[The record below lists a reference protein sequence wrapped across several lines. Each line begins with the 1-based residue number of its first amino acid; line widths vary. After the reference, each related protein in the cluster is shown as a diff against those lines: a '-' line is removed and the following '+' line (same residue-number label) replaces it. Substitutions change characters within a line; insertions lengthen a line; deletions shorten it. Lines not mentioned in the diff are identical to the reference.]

1 MTDLYPSLGNEP
13 QPTPNVAATGGSPN
27 PVPEGFPPGQAPAQ
41 MPMSQQSFSV
51 APEQQPLQ
59 QPLQQTLSEAPLIA
73 GPFDKTGPNIPTPG
87 GFTTLQASRP
97 TTPNTTDI
105 TQMVE
110 RIPRVI
116 VSEVPRVRTY
126 ADDIKTAL
134 SRDSMSLSRIALEE
148 QKRRDKLAASQAVSP
163 TNPKNVAL
171 VIFSAVL
178 VAGAAGAIWY
188 FTTQVN
194 KDPVE
199 TVIVDANIG
208 IVPFDNKIELQFVNA
223 TRASIS
229 DDIAKVSTQALTKST
244 IASVYYKDEVGD
256 DVTTSVFLARLGG
269 RAPEQLVRALDNRFT
284 LGIYSDTINTPFIV
298 LKTDSYQTAYAGMLS
313 WEPRLAIDMDSIIYR
328 RAYIAGTPDAPA
340 GQYVDRIVANR
351 DMRAYVDQTNRV
363 LFYYGF
369 ITNDLIIIAPNEA
382 TIIAIVDRIQRQG
395 VRR

>member
-1 MTDLYPSLGNEP
+1 MTDLYPNLGNEP
-13 QPTPNVAATGGSPN
+13 QQTPNVAATGGSPN
-27 PVPEGFPPGQAPAQ
+27 PVPEGFPPAQASVQ
-41 MPMSQQSFSV
+41 TSMTQQQFSEV
-51 APEQQPLQ
+51 PTEQPLR
-59 QPLQQTLSEAPLIA
+59 QTLSEDPLIA
-73 GPFDKTGPNIPTPG
+73 GPFDRTGPNIPTPG
-87 GFTTLQASRP
+87 GLAALQASRP
-97 TTPNTTDI
+97 TAPSMPDA
-105 TQMVE
+105 TQLVE
-110 RIPRVI
+110 RVPRAI

-163 TNPKNVAL
+163 SNPKNIAL
-171 VIFSAVL
+171 VIVSAVL
-178 VAGAAGAIWY
+178 IAGAAGAIWY

-199 TVIVDANIG
+199 TVVVDANIG
-208 IVPFDNKIELQFVNA
+208 IIPFDNKVELQFSNA

-229 DDIAKVSTQALTKST
+229 DDIAKVSIQALTKST
-244 IASVYYKDEVGD
+244 VSSIYYKDDAGD
-256 DVTTSVFLARLGG
+256 DVTTSVFLSRIGG
-269 RAPEQLVRALDNRFT
+269 RAPEQLVRALDNRFM
-284 LGIYSDTINTPFIV
+284 LGIYSDTINTPFII
-298 LKTDSYQTAYAGMLS
+298 LKTDSYQTAYAGMLT
-313 WEPRLAIDMDSIIYR
+313 WEPRLAVDMDSIIYR

-369 ITNDLIIIAPNEA
+369 ITNELIIIAPNEA
-382 TIIAIVDRIQRQG
+382 TIIAVVDRIQRQG

>member
-1 MTDLYPSLGNEP
+1 MTDLYPSLGNGP
-13 QPTPNVAATGGSPN
+13 QQTANVTATGGSPN
-27 PVPEGFPPGQAPAQ
+27 PVPEGFPPAQ
-41 MPMSQQSFSV
+41 
-51 APEQQPLQ
+51 APEQIPMAQQQFSQMPAEQPLR
-59 QPLQQTLSEAPLIA
+59 QTLSEDPLIA

-87 GFTTLQASRP
+87 GLAALQASRP
-97 TTPNTTDI
+97 TAPNAPTTPDA
-105 TQMVE
+105 TQLVE
-110 RIPRVI
+110 RIPRAI

-163 TNPKNVAL
+163 SNPKNVAL
-171 VIFSAVL
+171 VIVSAVL
-178 VAGAAGAIWY
+178 IAGAAGAIWY

-194 KDPVE
+194 KNPVE
-199 TVIVDANIG
+199 TVVVDANIG
-208 IVPFDNKIELQFVNA
+208 IVPFDNKVELTFSNA

-244 IASVYYKDEVGD
+244 ISSVYYKDDAGD
-256 DVTTSVFLARLGG
+256 DVTTSVFLSRIGG

-284 LGIYSDTINTPFIV
+284 FGIYSDTINTPFIV
-298 LKTDSYQTAYAGMLS
+298 LKTDSYQTAYAGMLT
-313 WEPRLAIDMDSIIYR
+313 WEPRLAVDMDSIIYR

-369 ITNDLIIIAPNEA
+369 ITNELIIIAPNEA
-382 TIIAIVDRIQRQG
+382 TIIAVVDRIQRQG
-395 VRR
+395 IRR